1 MTTIDGVG
9 SPNPD
14 VTDSRAER
22 SAAGANARAAYDAV
36 AARLSRLLKLS
47 SSDPDA
53 AQQDAL
59 AWFLEL
65 GHRQRRDR
73 SAALA
78 ELAELFRAGQPP
90 RAIDGQTDGL
100 VVGSTI
106 HPLVDRLVA
115 AATTLWM
122 PWVGKHFEAANACG
136 SNTLTGG
143 ARWPSKVVWPRYHM
157 RGGPD
162 RVSAFDFETRVEP
175 SAVDEDHEVLVIDY
189 APVREN
195 PRLGIRA
202 IRDELVEI
210 VPGAH
215 LGTMLLRHRGR
226 YHVAAYFA
234 LRSQP

>member
-1 MTTIDGVG
+1 MTPIDGVG

-14 VTDSRAER
+14 VTDQRAER
-22 SAAGANARAAYDAV
+22 SAAGAAYDAV
-36 AARLSRLLKLS
+36 AARLSRLRKLS
-47 SSDPDA
+47 SSDRGA
-53 AQQDAL
+53 AQQDTL

-90 RAIDGQTDGL
+90 TGIDGRTDGL

-122 PWVGKHFEAANACG
+122 PWVGKQFEAATASG

-157 RGGPD
+157 RGGPE
-162 RVSAFDFETRVEP
+162 RVSAFDFQTRVEP
-175 SAVDEDHEVLVIDY
+175 SAVDEDHKVLVIDY
-189 APVREN
+189 ASVWEN
-195 PRLGIRA
+195 PRLGISS

-215 LGTMLLRHRGR
+215 LGTMLLRRGGR
-226 YHVAAYFA
+226 YQLAAYFA
-234 LRSQP
+234 LRSQPS